1 MSVIDECVAEVAEE
15 QVTANDNQGD
25 VHTGLPSASAT
36 SDPSG
41 IAEPASDMPRDAVD
55 ADQQMDEDVDS
66 DAATEN
72 DEGRP
77 AAAAEAEGNNN
88 SSRSQGF
95 VFVVANVVSTL

>member
-15 QVTANDNQGD
+15 QVTADDNQGD

-55 ADQQMDEDVDS
+55 ADQQMDEDAVS

-77 AAAAEAEGNNN
+77 AAAAEVQGNNN

-95 VFVVANVVSTL
+95 VFIVANVVSTL